1 MTQEEKELLGFLD
14 FFKKIP
20 DHRIERRKLH
30 RVEEILLVTFC
41 GIIAGCDGWED
52 IEFFGKTKIDFFK
65 KHLPFDNGIPSDDTL
80 RRFFRA
86 LDPKVFESCFTEWVK
101 SFQIDLKSKVVAL
114 DGKTERHSFDGENNP
129 LHLVSAF
136 ASEVG
141 LVLGQEKVADK
152 SNEIKAIPKL
162 LDILDLENAIV
173 TIDVMGCQHAIAD
186 KILDKGADYL
196 LALKGNQSQLH
207 DDVKLAFEKRYKK
220 GKYISCEE
228 VDGGHGRVEIR
239 NCAVTKDIGW
249 LTERHP
255 QWKGLCSIVEINST
269 RIIKK
274 ISTNEKRYYI
284 SSLEPDPNNMLTAI
298 RQHWGIENRLHW
310 ILDVSFGADQS
321 RIRKGNAPQNIAVIR
336 KCALNL
342 LQQIKKDMP
351 RASIRRLRKLAGWD
365 EDFLNTVLSIKF

>member
-1 MTQEEKELLGFLD
+1 MTREEKELLSFLD

-20 DHRIERRKLH
+20 DHRVERRKLH
-30 RVEEILLVTFC
+30 SVEEILLVTFC
-41 GIIAGCDGWED
+41 GVIAGCDGWED

-65 KHLPFDNGIPSDDTL
+65 KHLPFANGIPSDDTL
-80 RRFFRA
+80 RRFFRT
-86 LDPKVFESCFTEWVK
+86 LDPKIFETCFTEWVK
-101 SFQIDLKSKVVAL
+101 SFQINLKSKVVAL

-141 LVLGQEKVADK
+141 LVLGQEKVANK
-152 SNEIKAIPKL
+152 SNEITAIPKL
-162 LDILDLENAIV
+162 LDVLDLEGAIV
-173 TIDVMGCQHAIAD
+173 TIDAMGCQYAIAD
-186 KILDKGADYL
+186 KILDKKADYL

-207 DDVKLAFEKRYKK
+207 DDVKLSFEKPPKIS
-220 GKYISCEE
+220 KYASYEE
-228 VDGGHGRVEIR
+228 IDGGHGRVEIR
-239 NCAVTKDIGW
+239 NCKVTKDIGW
-249 LTERHP
+249 LQERHP
-255 QWKGLCSIVEINST
+255 QWKGLRSIVEIEST
-269 RIIKK
+269 RIIKTLT
-274 ISTNEKRYYI
+274 TNEKRYYI
-284 SSLEPDPNNMLTAI
+284 SSLEAEPDKILSAV

-310 ILDVSFGADQS
+310 ILDVSFGSDQS
-321 RIRKGNAPQNIAVIR
+321 RIRKGNATQNISVIR